1 MTLSRRTLIQAA
13 GAAVVACPFA
23 SQAQSG
29 QSVVIIGG
37 GFGGAT
43 AARYLKRFNPAL
55 KVTLIEPNSDF
66 VMCPMSNRVI
76 QGGMTLR
83 DITRP
88 MDRFVTKHD
97 LRWIRANADEIDP
110 EKREV
115 RVGKDRVAYDR
126 LIVAPGVDYNYEG
139 IAGMGL
145 SLIHI

>member
-13 GAAVVACPFA
+13 GAAVVASPFA
-23 SQAQSG
+23 SHAQSG

-76 QGGMTLR
+76 Q
-83 DITRP
+83 
-88 MDRFVTKHD
+88 
-97 LRWIRANADEIDP
+97 AA
-110 EKREV
+110 
-115 RVGKDRVAYDR
+115 
-126 LIVAPGVDYNYEG
+126 
-139 IAGMGL
+139 
-145 SLIHI
+145 